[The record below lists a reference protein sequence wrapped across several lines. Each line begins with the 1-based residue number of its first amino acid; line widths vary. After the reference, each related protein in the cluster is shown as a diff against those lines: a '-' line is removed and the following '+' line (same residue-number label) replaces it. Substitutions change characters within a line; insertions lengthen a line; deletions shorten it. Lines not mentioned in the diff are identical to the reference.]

1 MFAML
6 LVLATA
12 GGSAPS
18 DTTWCAPP
26 RPAEPL
32 LLDAHFL
39 PARGQ
44 GRTGPD
50 SEYINLAGLLGT
62 GIHRVPEDSIAVV
75 RDETVCHN
83 IAKQLF
89 RMPVPVF
96 IVRVGRFFLVDD
108 QHSRDAPHPFWE
120 VMIFDEHWK
129 GVTSYGEGQ

>member
-1 MFAML
+1 
-6 LVLATA
+6 
-12 GGSAPS
+12 
-18 DTTWCAPP
+18 
-26 RPAEPL
+26 L